1 MQINI
6 HQTHHTIG
14 DFQSIFTY
22 LEELLSNKN
31 SCDKLHVF
39 PELFLTGYPLQD
51 LCLQKGFINGY
62 LELKKKINT
71 LSLKAKPGTTL
82 LLGGLDYE
90 FDENG
95 LPLVIKNVVFELKS
109 GSELSPI
116 YTKKLLPNYDIFDE
130 EKYFTPGNECSVYN
144 YGDKQIGILICE
156 DMWMSSMHSIDPV
169 KDLYEH
175 VEELDIEL
183 STIINF
189 SASPFYLDKDK
200 TRLIRASEISKLFAC
215 PFVYVNRVGAE
226 DEIMFDGSS
235 FVVNGSKVS
244 KRGNFYQSDIIEY
257 LLEDFT
263 GQLDVKTAFSDMKNS
278 WESLFKH
285 SIIKNDDGD
294 PILPTLTDENCEEI
308 LQSLRFG
315 IQEYARKSGFQN
327 FDVALSG
334 GIDSALVLAIMK
346 LSLKPEQN
354 LEAIFMPGFFSA
366 GLSYDLSFDMCQKIG
381 VKMYTYPIKFTHS
394 SIRNQFKD
402 VFGVPMDGLADE
414 NIQSRLRGALLY
426 ARSNQRNSMVLN
438 TSNKSELAVGYST
451 LYGDSV
457 GAISVLGDLY
467 KSEVFTLATYINKK
481 YGDIIP
487 EGIITRPP
495 SAELREDQEDS
506 HSLPAYEVLDPI
518 LDGFLSYQLSPKELV
533 KMGFENEVVSKVYR
547 LYTRSEYKRRQF
559 CPIIK
564 IKAKSFGVG
573 YRIPICKSVN

>member
-14 DFQSIFTY
+14 DFDAIFTY
-22 LEELLSNKN
+22 LSELFSNKN
-31 SCDKLHVF
+31 NCDKLHIF

-51 LCLQKGFINGY
+51 LCLQRAFINNY
-62 LELKKKINT
+62 LELISKINA
-71 LSLKAKPGTTL
+71 LSLKSENQMTL
-82 LLGGLDYE
+82 LFGGLDYK
-90 FDENG
+90 FDNKG
-95 LPLVIKNVVFELKS
+95 LPLSIKNVAYELVS
-109 GSELSPI
+109 GQEMRAI

-130 EKYFTPGNECSVYN
+130 QKYFTAGEESFIYS
-144 YGDKQIGILICE
+144 YGDKRFGILICE
-156 DMWMSSMHSIDPV
+156 DMWMSSMHKVDPV
-169 KDLYEH
+169 KELYEH
-175 VEELDIEL
+175 AQQNDIEL
-183 STIINF
+183 DAILNL

-200 TRLIRASEISKLFAC
+200 TRLIRSSEISKLFGC

-226 DEIMFDGSS
+226 DEILFDGSS
-235 FVVNGSKVS
+235 FVVNGSRVS
-244 KRGNFYQSDIIEY
+244 QRAKFYESDLIEY
-257 LLEDFT
+257 ELEDFD
-263 GQLDVKTAFSDMKNS
+263 GQIDTETAFSDMKNS

-285 SIIKNDDGD
+285 SIIKDDIGT
-294 PILPTLTDENCEEI
+294 PILPALTDEKCEEI

-315 IQEYARKSGFQN
+315 IQEYASKSGFSN

-346 LSLKPEQN
+346 LSLTPQQN

-366 GLSYDLSFDMCQKIG
+366 SISYDLSFEMCQKIG

-394 SIRNQFKD
+394 SIRNQFQD
-402 VFGVPMDGLADE
+402 VFNAPMDGLADE

-438 TSNKSELAVGYST
+438 TSNKSEIAVGYST

-467 KSEVFTLATYINKK
+467 KSEVFALANYINRK
-481 YGDIIP
+481 YNGIIP

-495 SAELREDQEDS
+495 SAELREDQQDD
-506 HSLPAYEVLDPI
+506 HSLPPYDVLDPI
-518 LDGFLSYQLSPKELV
+518 LDGLLSYQLSPKELYS
-533 KMGFENEVVSKVYR
+533 MGFAEDVVSKVYR

-559 CPIIK
+559 CPILK
-564 IKAKSFGVG
+564 IKAKSFGIG
-573 YRIPICKSVN
+573 YRIPICKSVK